1 MKIIWRVLIKEIR
14 QKPGRFVILTAGMTA
29 AIFLITV
36 MTDFSS
42 SCLHAMILQEKKENG
57 PYEAIFHDL
66 TPGQADSLSEN
77 SEIRQVWTLNQCPE
91 ERGQTSS
98 SKASASGRVCCGVS
112 FKRISLSVFKRSQE
126 VGEAIG
132 MDVLPEEERPI
143 LLARTNHTVV
153 SLYDITFNEKL
164 LGYYGV
170 NVAGTTAGSAWAIL
184 LLDFVIALFAAAL
197 LYYASLSGMEEKLK
211 ITGLLDGIGI
221 SEKQKLGF
229 AFGENL
235 LAGCLAIPAGVL
247 LGLLAL
253 SASIRWLK
261 DRYFPVEELQI
272 HVNPVLLL
280 AVLAGTI
287 LLALLSAQG
296 LYDRVR
302 KETVLHL
309 ISGYDEEED
318 VNRTAV
324 LLGAGRHFFKAETLL
339 AVKNVIM
346 NHRN

>member
-1 MKIIWRVLIKEIR
+1 
-14 QKPGRFVILTAGMTA
+14 
-29 AIFLITV
+29 
-36 MTDFSS
+36 
-42 SCLHAMILQEKKENG
+42 
-57 PYEAIFHDL
+57 
-66 TPGQADSLSEN
+66 
-77 SEIRQVWTLNQCPE
+77 
-91 ERGQTSS
+91 
-98 SKASASGRVCCGVS
+98 
-112 FKRISLSVFKRSQE
+112 
-126 VGEAIG
+126 
-132 MDVLPEEERPI
+132 
-143 LLARTNHTVV
+143 
-153 SLYDITFNEKL
+153 
-164 LGYYGV
+164 
-170 NVAGTTAGSAWAIL
+170 
-184 LLDFVIALFAAAL
+184 
-197 LYYASLSGMEEKLK
+197 MEEKLK

-346 NHRN
+346 NHRNYSVSSVLLVIALCVFMNGIVYMEGLTSPPVVADQSLPFVPLWLPQRAAIQLLSRKLPPAWRRSKALIRYLW